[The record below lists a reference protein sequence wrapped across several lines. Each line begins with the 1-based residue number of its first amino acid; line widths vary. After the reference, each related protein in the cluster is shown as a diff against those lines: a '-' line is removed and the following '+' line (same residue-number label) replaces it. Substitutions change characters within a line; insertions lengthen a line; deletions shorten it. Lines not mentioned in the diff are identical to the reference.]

1 MITVYTRPAC
11 VQCNATKRKL
21 TAEGLDWTAVDLSQ
35 DEETADRLREA
46 GHMQA
51 PVVETPEGE
60 TWSGFRPDLIAQ
72 YADRQRAAQ

>member
-21 TAEGLDWTAVDLSQ
+21 TEEGLDWVAVDLSQ
-35 DEETADRLREA
+35 DEAAADRLREA
-46 GHMQA
+46 GYMQV

-60 TWSGFRPDLIAQ
+60 TWTGFRPDLIGQ
-72 YADRQRAAQ
+72 EADRQKAAQ